1 MRFITEIVK
10 GKCPHCEQETVLV
23 SLGHS
28 FKCTL
33 CRSDLE
39 QKVNGHIRY
48 IPMNLGKNTKMIL
61 KTDYWDDGA

>member
-1 MRFITEIVK
+1 MRFITEIVN

-39 QKVNGHIRY
+39 QKVNGRISY
-48 IPMNLGKNTKMIL
+48 IPMNLGKNTRMIL
-61 KTDYWDDGA
+61 KTDWDDGA

>member
-1 MRFITEIVK
+1 MRFVTEIVN

-39 QKVNGHIRY
+39 QKVNGKISY
-48 IPMNLGKNTKMIL
+48 IPIGQDREPELDVPKES
-61 KTDYWDDGA
+61 